1 MTDGTSQIAFDLSGK
16 TTIVT
21 GATGGIGQGIA
32 KVLARCGGNLVLH
45 THSGADE
52 AARLRDEVVGLGGN
66 AVVVEGDTASIDDG
80 KRFVREALESFG
92 RIDHLVNN
100 AGIIELF
107 PLEDLTET
115 SWDRTL
121 SVNLRGPVFLTNA
134 VLSHLR
140 EQGSGC
146 VINIS
151 SSISANEGAGPEGIP
166 YNVSKAGLNCV
177 TKTYARVLA
186 PEGIRVNGIA
196 PGIIRTPMLDP
207 FGEATVDSWADII
220 PLRRLGR
227 PDDIGFAVAFLLSD
241 LSSFITGQILHING
255 GMRFEG

>member
-16 TTIVT
+16 TTIIT

-32 KVLARCGGNLVLH
+32 KVLARGGSNLVLH
-45 THSGADE
+45 THSGADD
-52 AARLRDEVVGLGGN
+52 ATRLREEVMELGGN
-66 AVVVEGDTASIDDG
+66 AVVVEGDTASLDDG
-80 KRFVREALESFG
+80 ERFVRQALDSFG

-140 EQGSGC
+140 EQRSGC

-151 SSISANEGAGPEGIP
+151 SSISANEGAGPEGI
-166 YNVSKAGLNCV
+166 
-177 TKTYARVLA
+177 
-186 PEGIRVNGIA
+186 
-196 PGIIRTPMLDP
+196 RTTCPRQ
-207 FGEATVDSWADII
+207 V
-220 PLRRLGR
+220 
-227 PDDIGFAVAFLLSD
+227 
-241 LSSFITGQILHING
+241 
-255 GMRFEG
+255 